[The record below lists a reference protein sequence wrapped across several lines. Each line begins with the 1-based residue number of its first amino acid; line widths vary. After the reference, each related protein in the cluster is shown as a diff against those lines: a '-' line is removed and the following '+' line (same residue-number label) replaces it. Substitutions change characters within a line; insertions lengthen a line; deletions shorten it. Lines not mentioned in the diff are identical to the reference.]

1 MHAPSSL
8 PQRLAGVVALLLAI
22 ALVPAATPVFA
33 QSLVTIRVGA
43 GPDDQATPLLY
54 AAKSG
59 LYRQYGLDVQIVRLA
74 GAAAVAAALA
84 GGSLEVLKGSTLT
97 IVTAI
102 AKGVPFTIIGNLSYY
117 SADRPDIGML
127 VLANS
132 NIKTA
137 ADLVGKTVSS
147 VSPRGPQHD
156 RDHGVA
162 RCVGVDRSKVKFVE
176 LPQSAVLAGME
187 QGRIDAS
194 STFEPYLS
202 SYLASGKVR
211 IIGYPHDFISK
222 KYTNAVL
229 FTTSKWADEH
239 ADAVH
244 RFLVASE
251 AASTYIAAHD
261 SVSSELITEFAG
273 IDPTMIGNIRHAR
286 RGIALNPATIQPVVD
301 AAAKYDIIPKAI
313 SVKDMICSCALPLK

>member
-8 PQRLAGVVALLLAI
+8 PRRLAGVALLLAL
-22 ALVPAATPVFA
+22 ALLPAATPLFA
-33 QSLVTIRVGA
+33 QTLQTIRVGA
-43 GPDDQATPLLY
+43 GPDDQATPLLW
-54 AAKSG
+54 AAKTG
-59 LYRQYGLDVQIVRLA
+59 LYRKYGLDVQIVKLA

-84 GGSLEVLKGSTLT
+84 GGSLEVGKGSTLT

-147 VSPRGPQHD
+147 VSLQDLNMIATMAWLDAG
-156 RDHGVA
+156 
-162 RCVGVDRSKVKFVE
+162 GVDRSKVKFVE

-202 SYLASGKVR
+202 SYLATGKVR
-211 IIGYPHDFISK
+211 IIGYPHDSISK
-222 KYTNAVL
+222 KYSNAVL

-244 RFLVASE
+244 RFLLASE
-251 AASTYIAAHD
+251 AASTYITAHE
-261 SVSSELITEFAG
+261 SVSSELIAEFAG
-273 IDPTMIGNIRHAR
+273 LDPATVGNIRHAR
-286 RGIALNPATIQPVVD
+286 RGIALNPASIQPVVD
-301 AAAKYDIIPKAI
+301 AAAKYDIIPKAF